1 MSSPRRVRKLVK
13 RVEPALAWRRDLGQ
27 GALGHSPPIPVT
39 HRIRNSRRLRGH
51 RDTSPSKT
59 QARLPST
66 EEFVAEQESA
76 EFGELRRSHRS
87 FAFPL
92 TVAFIVWYL
101 LYVLLSNYAGDF
113 MGTQLFGNINVAL
126 VLGLAQF
133 LTTFLI
139 AWWYSRYSA
148 AKLDPKAE
156 AIKSRMEGD
165 A

>member
-1 MSSPRRVRKLVK
+1 VATDAPPPSR
-13 RVEPALAWRRDLGQ
+13 A
-27 GALGHSPPIPVT
+27 GHS
-39 HRIRNSRRLRGH
+39 
-51 RDTSPSKT
+51 
-59 QARLPST
+59 LPST
-66 EEFVAEQESA
+66 EEFTAVQESA

-92 TVAFIVWYL
+92 TVAFIAWYL
-101 LYVLLSNYAGDF
+101 VYVLLSNYAGDF
-113 MGTQLFGNINVAL
+113 MGTKLFGNVNVAL

-139 AWWYSRYSA
+139 AWWYSRHA
-148 AKLDPKAE
+148 AAQLDPKAE

>member
-1 MSSPRRVRKLVK
+1 MAT
-13 RVEPALAWRRDLGQ
+13 ET
-27 GALGHSPPIPVT
+27 PP
-39 HRIRNSRRLRGH
+39 
-51 RDTSPSKT
+51 PSKT
-59 QARLPST
+59 QARLPSP

-92 TVAFIVWYL
+92 TVGFIAWYL
-101 LYVLLSNYAGDF
+101 LYVLLSNFADDF
-113 MGTQLFGNINVAL
+113 MGTKLFGNINVAL

-139 AWWYSRYSA
+139 AWWYSRHAA

>member
-1 MSSPRRVRKLVK
+1 MATETPPPSSTPK
-13 RVEPALAWRRDLGQ
+13 
-27 GALGHSPPIPVT
+27 
-39 HRIRNSRRLRGH
+39 
-51 RDTSPSKT
+51 
-59 QARLPST
+59 RLPSPGEFT
-66 EEFVAEQESA
+66 EVQASP
-76 EFGELRRSHRS
+76 EFGELRRSYRS

-92 TVAFIVWYL
+92 TIAFIAWYL

-113 MGTQLFGNINVAL
+113 MGTKLFGNINVAL

-139 AWWYSRYSA
+139 AWWYARHAA

-156 AIKSRMEGD
+156 AIKSRMEGG